1 MEQAVKQDRE
11 YPCISIE
18 STAHR
23 DFKNK
28 NAHVRNTMQNVQKHN

>member
-28 NAHVRNTMQNVQKHN
+28 NAR